1 MRHPPYTMRALITGI
16 NGFVGGHLAEHLLAT
31 GAWDVA
37 GLARQPTLAFGALD
51 GRVTYIAADLN
62 DRDQAL
68 MALASVRPDVIFHLA
83 GQSNVP
89 RAFADPHTTVQTNIS
104 AQLNLFLSV
113 LQLRLDPLMIIAS
126 SNEIYGMVR
135 PEELPLTE
143 ETPLRPVNPYAVSK
157 AAQDLFAYQ
166 YYISHQLRTIRL
178 RPFNHIGPRQTEAFV
193 VPAFAAQI
201 ARIEAGLQPP
211 TLRVGNL
218 AAERDFSDV
227 RDIARAYELAALYGE
242 VGAAY
247 NVGSEQAVSVRR
259 LLEILLAFSTHDV
272 QIEPD
277 PSRMRPSDVPRV
289 VCNASRFRAATGWKP
304 LIPLEQTLFDTLEY
318 WRSRIQEI
326 L

>member
-1 MRHPPYTMRALITGI
+1 MRALITGI
-16 NGFVGGHLAEHLLAT
+16 NGFVGGHLAEHLLSS
-31 GAWDVA
+31 GLWEVA
-37 GLARQPTLAFGALD
+37 GIARQPALALETLT
-51 GRVTYIAADLN
+51 GRVTYVAADLS
-62 DRDQAL
+62 DREQTL
-68 MALASVRPDVIFHLA
+68 RALASIRPDVIFHLA

-89 RAFADPHTTVQTNIS
+89 HAFADPHTTVQMNIG

-113 LQLRLDPLMIIAS
+113 LQLRIDPLIIVAS
-126 SNEIYGMVR
+126 SNEIYGLVR
-135 PEELPLTE
+135 PEDLPVNE
-143 ETPLRPVNPYAVSK
+143 QTPLRPVNPYAVSK

-166 YYISHQLRTIRL
+166 YHISHRMRTVRL

-211 TLRVGNL
+211 VLRVGNL

-227 RDIARAYELAALYGE
+227 RDIVRAYELAALHGE

-247 NVGSEQAVSVRR
+247 NVGSGQAVGVQRI
-259 LLEILLAFSTHDV
+259 LDILLTFSTHDI

-277 PSRMRPSDVPRV
+277 PSRIRPSDVPRV
-289 VCNASRFRAATGWKP
+289 VCDASRFHADTGWTP
-304 LIPLEQTLFDTLEY
+304 RIPLEQTLFDTLEY
-318 WRSRIQEI
+318 WRFRVQEQ

>member
-1 MRHPPYTMRALITGI
+1 MRALITGI
-16 NGFVGGHLAEHLLAT
+16 NGFVGGHLAEHLLSS
-31 GAWDVA
+31 GLWEVA
-37 GLARQPTLAFGALD
+37 GIARQPALALETLT
-51 GRVTYIAADLN
+51 GRVTYVAADLS
-62 DRDQAL
+62 DREQTL
-68 MALASVRPDVIFHLA
+68 RALASIRPDVIFHLA

-89 RAFADPHTTVQTNIS
+89 HAFADPHTTVQTNIG
-104 AQLNLFLSV
+104 AQLNLFLGV
-113 LQLRLDPLMIIAS
+113 LQLRIDPLIIVAS
-126 SNEIYGMVR
+126 SNEIYGLVR
-135 PEELPLTE
+135 PEDLPVNE
-143 ETPLRPVNPYAVSK
+143 QTPLRPVNPYAVSK

-166 YYISHQLRTIRL
+166 YHISHRMRTVRL

-211 TLRVGNL
+211 VLRVGNL

-227 RDIARAYELAALYGE
+227 RDIVRAYELAALHGE

-247 NVGSEQAVSVRR
+247 NVGSGQAVGVQRI
-259 LLEILLAFSTHDV
+259 LDILLTFSTHDI

-289 VCNASRFRAATGWKP
+289 VCDASRFHADTGWTP
-304 LIPLEQTLFDTLEY
+304 RIPLEQTLFDTLEY
-318 WRSRIQEI
+318 WRFRVQEQ

>member
-1 MRHPPYTMRALITGI
+1 MRALITGI
-16 NGFVGGHLAEHLLAT
+16 NGFVGGHLAEHLLSS
-31 GAWDVA
+31 GLWEVA
-37 GLARQPTLAFGALD
+37 GIARQPALALETLT
-51 GRVTYIAADLN
+51 GRVTYVAADLS
-62 DRDQAL
+62 DREQTL
-68 MALASVRPDVIFHLA
+68 GALASIRPDVIFHLA

-89 RAFADPHTTVQTNIS
+89 HAFADPHTTVQMNIG

-113 LQLRLDPLMIIAS
+113 LQLRIDPLIIVAS
-126 SNEIYGMVR
+126 SNEIYGLVR
-135 PEELPLTE
+135 PEDLPVNE
-143 ETPLRPVNPYAVSK
+143 QTPLRPVNPYAVSK

-166 YYISHQLRTIRL
+166 YHISHRMRTVRL

-211 TLRVGNL
+211 VLRVGNL

-227 RDIARAYELAALYGE
+227 RDIVRAYELAALHGE

-247 NVGSEQAVSVRR
+247 NVGSGQAVGVQRI
-259 LLEILLAFSTHDV
+259 LDILLTFSTHDI

-289 VCNASRFRAATGWKP
+289 VCDASRFHADTGWTP
-304 LIPLEQTLFDTLEY
+304 RIPLEQTLFDTLEY
-318 WRSRIQEI
+318 WRFRVQEQ

>member
-1 MRHPPYTMRALITGI
+1 MRALITGI
-16 NGFVGGHLAEHLLAT
+16 NGFVGGHLAEHLLSS
-31 GAWDVA
+31 GLWEVA
-37 GLARQPTLAFGALD
+37 GIARQPALALETLT
-51 GRVTYIAADLN
+51 GRVTYIAADLS
-62 DRDQAL
+62 DREQTL
-68 MALASVRPDVIFHLA
+68 GALARIRPDVIFHLA

-89 RAFADPHTTVQTNIS
+89 HAFADPHTTVQTNIG

-113 LQLRLDPLMIIAS
+113 LQLRIDPLIIVAS
-126 SNEIYGMVR
+126 SNEIYGLVR
-135 PEELPLTE
+135 PEDLPVNE
-143 ETPLRPVNPYAVSK
+143 QTPLRPVNPYAVSK

-166 YYISHQLRTIRL
+166 YHISHRLRTIRL

-211 TLRVGNL
+211 VLRVGNL

-227 RDIARAYELAALYGE
+227 RDIVRAYELAALHGE

-247 NVGSEQAVSVRR
+247 NVGSGQAVGVQRI
-259 LLEILLAFSTHDV
+259 LDILLTFSTHDI

-289 VCNASRFRAATGWKP
+289 VCDASRFHADTGWTP
-304 LIPLEQTLFDTLEY
+304 RIPLEQTLFDTLEY
-318 WRSRIQEI
+318 WRFRVQEQ